1 MDWRFPYVLILLAVL
16 RQTVADSVPEPRKQ
30 CRDHY
35 LAGEFRSKVLP
46 LSNGGEVFKIE
57 CEFSGTMYPPM
68 PVGTVIRNALQIP
81 FDLKD
86 EKKTV
91 AYQITER
98 DYLLSLIKTAK
109 TCNQQLEIMW
119 PPLPTEATAN
129 VLQFTAESV
138 TGKTFV
144 FKANYTEGI
153 TQTKE
158 LGPLGMIGVLHLLP
172 DSNNFTARVKLSPL
186 RCLHEVIEDKNCEF
200 EQNTYLNGI
209 TITTS
214 SADEFS
220 FAFRT
225 DKPSDSLLH
234 FTTTSNR
241 VVKLEL
247 IDGYILRFEQMYH
260 PVKLLADGNWHT
272 VIVDLKSS
280 FLYIDGRH
288 NAGLAMSTYL
298 KERIQKI
305 RITLKGIVSQ
315 IQLDQG
321 SWQCRGSILLTLDGH
336 VKPETLRQICQK
348 DQASYCQCKAP
359 TSVLSKNSTAP
370 LCSIPNNAKGYSLD
384 RDPQKLSFFFLKSPV
399 VQKSVSVLFRSDSD
413 SGLVLFGQR
422 NDSGETEKFQVEFDG
437 KYMTAGA
444 CLNAEGTIPCRS
456 CRIEQ
461 PSGFGSNQWIRVS
474 LFKHLQYIYLT
485 VDDQICTLSPNAAAL
500 DWTRMY
506 VGPAHSSFL
515 FIGGSHY
522 MKSKEI
528 ESVKLN
534 LNPELNS
541 YYDHTH
547 QKALSLRGCIAE
559 VHINGAQMDLQKL
572 FSDQSRLLKN
582 PRRAAET
589 FAMTFGCTECTMDCG
604 QFACRRVAQDR
615 DVCDCGQHFGIPSA
629 TSSTCNNKADP
640 INLIAQKPASV
651 EYRFRK
657 SANKRVIKWWTH
669 VLLPNSNDEL
679 YPVLTIGDFI
689 ISVGDYGQTVL
700 ISAPEY
706 EISEQFEVISDDA
719 RLHLIS
725 VEVSSDALEKKDL
738 LIRVD
743 NQIRRLASRSFS
755 NYDISINALKR
766 TSETDSGCVNG
777 IYFALDGEV
786 EESSNLS
793 FIDVLHDLQLPPTA
807 KHNLTL
813 MAGDSRLGCGILDPQ
828 LWESE
833 SSSLGYVGEYDPFGY
848 NRVFRMLTTVF
859 YVIIIL
865 LVTAIFVGLLVY
877 FIRIHRAHKYNVQKA
892 TECVIQEEYRPLM
905 SPESFYRLFETP
917 KHDRGVKEL
926 VVHLPTALNQQTPVR
941 PR

>member
-1 MDWRFPYVLILLAVL
+1 MDWRLPCFLILLTAM

-57 CEFSGTMYPPM
+57 CEFSETMYPPM

-98 DYLLSLIKTAK
+98 DYLLSLIRTAK

-119 PPLPTEATAN
+119 PPQPTEASAN
-129 VLQFTAESV
+129 ILQFTAER
-138 TGKTFV
+138 
-144 FKANYTEGI
+144 I

-158 LGPLGMIGVLHLLP
+158 LGPLGMIGILHLLP

-186 RCLHEVIEDKNCEF
+186 RCLHDVIEDKNCEF

-234 FTTTSNR
+234 FTTASNR

-260 PVKLLADGNWHT
+260 SVKLLADGNWHT

-288 NAGLAMSTYL
+288 NPGLAMSTYL
-298 KERIQKI
+298 KERIEKI

-336 VKPETLRQICQK
+336 VKPEPLRQICQK

-359 TSVLSKNSTAP
+359 TSALSKDSTAP
-370 LCSIPNNAKGYSLD
+370 LCSIPNIAKGFSLD

-456 CRIEQ
+456 CRIERS
-461 PSGFGSNQWIRVS
+461 SGFGSNQWIRVS
-474 LFKHLQYIYLT
+474 LFKHQQYIYLT

-500 DWTRMY
+500 DWARMY

-528 ESVKLN
+528 ESVKSN

-559 VHINGAQMDLQKL
+559 VHINGAKMDLQKL

-582 PRRAAET
+582 PRRSAEI
-589 FAMTFGCTECTMDCG
+589 FAMTLGCTECTMDCG

-629 TSSTCNNKADP
+629 TSNTCNNKADP
-640 INLIAQKPASV
+640 INLTAQKSASV

-657 SANKRVIKWWTH
+657 PAHKRVIKWWTH

-679 YPVLTIGDFI
+679 YPILTIGDFI

-706 EISEQFEVISDDA
+706 GISEQFEVISDDA

-743 NQIRRLASRSFS
+743 NQIHRLASRSFS

-793 FIDVLHDLQLPPTA
+793 FIDVLHDLQFPPAA
-807 KHNLTL
+807 KQNLTL
-813 MAGDSRLGCGILDPQ
+813 MASDSRLGCGILDPQ

-848 NRVFRMLTTVF
+848 NRVFRLLTILF

-892 TECVIQEEYRPLM
+892 TECVIQEEDRPLV
-905 SPESFYRLFETP
+905 SSESFYRVFETP
-917 KHDRGVKEL
+917 KYDRGVKEISS
-926 VVHLPTALNQQTPVR
+926 HLTNAINQQTPVR